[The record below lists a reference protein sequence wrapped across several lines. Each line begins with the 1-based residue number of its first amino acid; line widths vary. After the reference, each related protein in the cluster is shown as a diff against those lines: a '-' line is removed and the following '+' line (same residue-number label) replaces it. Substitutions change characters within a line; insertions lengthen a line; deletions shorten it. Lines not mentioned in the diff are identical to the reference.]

1 MTSKAVGFTFMLTR
15 VLYGDGKN
23 FWFVI
28 DEGEERK
35 SQIYK
40 FIVALTPDEWKKIVR
55 VLDAINTKPMTY
67 MHQEKFKQLEGKIW
81 EIKQREIRIACY
93 WQIRGELLVGVYG
106 LRKKAN
112 KWSKNEIDNARGWYN
127 FYKEKDFRGAING

>member
-1 MTSKAVGFTFMLTR
+1 MLTR

-67 MHQEKFKQLEGKIW
+67 MHQEKFKQLEVPRRHPLAPG
-81 EIKQREIRIACY
+81 R
-93 WQIRGELLVGVYG
+93 WQWTGGRSG
-106 LRKKAN
+106 
-112 KWSKNEIDNARGWYN
+112 
-127 FYKEKDFRGAING
+127 

>member
-1 MTSKAVGFTFMLTR
+1 MLTR

-67 MHQEKFKQLEGKIW
+67 MHQ
-81 EIKQREIRIACY
+81 
-93 WQIRGELLVGVYG
+93 
-106 LRKKAN
+106 
-112 KWSKNEIDNARGWYN
+112 WSKNEIDNARGWYN